1 MEEIGKKQLR
11 HIIKLYVKKSN
22 KLKNKRQLNIKLIY
36 SKNSLISIHTR
47 KKWLKTCKIWR
58 ETNFKIPYTSIKN

>member
-47 KKWLKTCKIWR
+47 KK
-58 ETNFKIPYTSIKN
+58 